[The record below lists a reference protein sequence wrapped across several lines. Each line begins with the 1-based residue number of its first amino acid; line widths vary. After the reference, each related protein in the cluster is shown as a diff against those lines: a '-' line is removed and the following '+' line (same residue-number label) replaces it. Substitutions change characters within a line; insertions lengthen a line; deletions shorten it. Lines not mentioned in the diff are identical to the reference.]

1 MWEAMIINPK
11 MNMIIRLA
19 TMWAVTSA
27 QYTVIRKR
35 CLIRIFIFIF
45 FIITIMI

>member
-1 MWEAMIINPK
+1 

-19 TMWAVTSA
+19 TMWAATSA

-35 CLIRIFIFIF
+35 SLVRIFFFIF